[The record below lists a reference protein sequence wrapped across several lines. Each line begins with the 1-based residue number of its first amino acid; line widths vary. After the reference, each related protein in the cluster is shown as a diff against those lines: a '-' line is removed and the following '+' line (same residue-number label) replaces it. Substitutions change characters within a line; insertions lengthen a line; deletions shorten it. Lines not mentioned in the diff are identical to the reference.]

1 MTEYES
7 SGFEPPAP
15 VSIVTLRNPHNGKLR
30 TDVQMLLDT
39 GADVSLVPASTL
51 NELELR
57 PDRDRSYEILGF
69 DGRSSFACVARLEI
83 IFCGRSFRGQF
94 LLVDQ
99 NIGVLGR
106 NVLNRLCLLFDGPA
120 LRWEDC
126 LDR

>member
-15 VSIVTLRNPHNGKLR
+15 VAIVTLRNPHNGKLR

-69 DGRSSFACVARLEI
+69 DGRSSFARVAPAGGHFPWPFVPRPMLAR
-83 IFCGRSFRGQF
+83 RSEHRSPWPQRF
-94 LLVDQ
+94 
-99 NIGVLGR
+99 
-106 NVLNRLCLLFDGPA
+106 
-120 LRWEDC
+120 
-126 LDR
+126 